1 MEAFN
6 PTIAGISGS
15 ILQILSQRWHPIQ
28 DLLTQLGIKMK
39 ELWVDI
45 VEEIAKA
52 VDFAF
57 KLGEGIADALS
68 QGSCKWRRAD
78 CILSAKSVHCPTLN
92 VLPPAKL
99 SDRAFRLLRK
109 NAMCPWPHSL
119 S

>member
-1 MEAFN
+1 MYPLRNRTLDRMRGTGLKSADAWMEAFN

-52 VDFAF
+52 V
-57 KLGEGIADALS
+57 S
-68 QGSCKWRRAD
+68 RSS
-78 CILSAKSVHCPTLN
+78 SAKGSLMRYRKV
-92 VLPPAKL
+92 PANGGGRTASHQLK
-99 SDRAFRLLRK
+99 AFVV
-109 NAMCPWPHSL
+109 PH
-119 S
+119 